1 MDPGYYKH
9 RSFPDEGRTE
19 QAYIVD
25 HKELPSGQIL
35 YKVRV
40 PRKQGNNVPDEHL
53 AWIPAENS
61 IFGAMTSVAALDKG
75 QMVTVRKN
83 PGDGGTSRGVI
94 TSVLNNK
101 ENKNPQ
107 LAGSDLLPG
116 ANDRVKTY
124 KEQERGKPVKL
135 PPDVQE
141 TQNSPVVAKI
151 IEKGTWNLAKADGL
165 INSITSSPIFGSRV
179 PQIQNL
185 STALD
190 QAEAILTG
198 SMLSGLPGMNF
209 SIGNLLNMMPAQLKD
224 ELFKALPNGVGEQ
237 LESIMG
243 LVRSYTPISA
253 GGSSAGKKVNPEIFF
268 VKAVEILKNVK
279 NSDDIIQALQKI
291 DSDDSITG
299 MDLLEPVISKIQ
311 TPFGELEQIIS
322 PLGDITTLKSDA
334 MQAAERA
341 FSSALGSVDALQ
353 SISDKLGP
361 MLDRFAP
368 ESRQKFKENLDNISS
383 KPIVHAKK
391 KLKEF
396 FD

>member
-94 TSVLNNK
+94 TGVLNNK
-101 ENKNPQ
+101 ESKNPQ
-107 LAGSDLLPG
+107 LSGSDPLPG

-124 KEQERGKPVKL
+124 KEQDRGKPVKL
-135 PPDVQE
+135 PPDVKE
-141 TQNSPVVAKI
+141 EGDPVVAKVQ
-151 IEKGTWNLAKADGL
+151 EKGTWNLAKADGL
-165 INSITSSPIFGSRV
+165 INSVTSSPIFGSRV

-190 QAEAILTG
+190 QAEAILTS

-224 ELFKALPNGVGEQ
+224 ELFKALPNDVGEQ

-243 LVRSYTPISA
+243 LVRSYSTAGA
-253 GGSSAGKKVNPEIFF
+253 GGSSAGKKVNPEVFF
-268 VKAVEILKNVK
+268 VKAVEILKTVK

-299 MDLLEPVISKIQ
+299 MDLLEPIISKIQ

-322 PLGDITTLKSDA
+322 PLGDITTIKSEA
-334 MQAAERA
+334 MQAAEKA
-341 FSSALGSVDALQ
+341 FGTALGGVNVLQ

-368 ESRQKFKENLDNISS
+368 EARQKFKENLDKISS
-383 KPIVHAKK
+383 KPIVHAE
-391 KLKEF
+391 KELRKF

>member
-40 PRKQGNNVPDEHL
+40 PRKQGNNVLDEHL

-61 IFGAMTSVAALDKG
+61 IFGSMTSVAALDKG

-94 TSVLNNK
+94 VSVLNNK

-107 LAGSDLLPG
+107 LAGSTPLPG
-116 ANDRVKTY
+116 ANERVKTY
-124 KEQERGKPVKL
+124 KEQGREKPVRL

-141 TQNSPVVAKI
+141 TQNSPVVAKTV
-151 IEKGTWNLAKADGL
+151 EKGSWSLSKADGL
-165 INSITSSPIFGSRV
+165 INSITSAPIFGSRV

-190 QAEAILTG
+190 QAESILTS
-198 SMLSGLPGMNF
+198 SMLNSLPGMNF
-209 SIGNLLNMMPAQLKD
+209 SIGNLLNMMPAQLKN
-224 ELFKALPNGVGEQ
+224 ELFKSLPKEVGEQ
-237 LESIMG
+237 FESIMG
-243 LVRSYTPISA
+243 LVRSYTPINA
-253 GGSSAGKKVNPEIFF
+253 GGSSAGKKVNPEVFF

-299 MDLLEPVISKIQ
+299 MDLLEPVINKIQ
-311 TPFGELEQIIS
+311 TPFGELQQIIS

-334 MQAAERA
+334 MQAAEKA
-341 FSSALGSVDALQ
+341 FSSALGNVDALQ

-368 ESRQKFKENLDNISS
+368 EARQKFKENLDNISS
-383 KPIVHAKK
+383 KPEVHAKN

>member
-61 IFGAMTSVAALDKG
+61 IFGATTSVAALDKG
-75 QMVTVRKN
+75 QMVSVRKN

-94 TSVLNNK
+94 TGVLNNK
-101 ENKNPQ
+101 ESKNPQ
-107 LAGSDLLPG
+107 LPGSDPLPG
-116 ANDRVKTY
+116 ANTKVKEY
-124 KEQERGKPVKL
+124 KEEQRGKPVQV
-135 PPDVQE
+135 PPDVTE
-141 TQNSPVVAKI
+141 DGDPVVAKTQ
-151 IEKGTWNLAKADGL
+151 EKGSWNLAKADGL

-190 QAEAILTG
+190 QAEAILTS

-209 SIGNLLNMMPAQLKD
+209 SIGNLLNMMPSKLKD
-224 ELFKALPNGVGEQ
+224 ELFKSLPAGVGEQ

-243 LVRSYTPISA
+243 LVRSYSPASS
-253 GGSSAGKKVNPEIFF
+253 GGSSAGKKINPDVFF
-268 VKAVEILKNVK
+268 IKAVEILKAVK
-279 NSDDIIQALQKI
+279 NSDDIIKALQKI
-291 DSDDSITG
+291 DSDNSITG
-299 MDLLEPVISKIQ
+299 MELLESVVNKIQ
-311 TPFGELEQIIS
+311 TPFGVLEQIIS
-322 PLGDITTLKSDA
+322 PFGDITTLKSEA
-334 MQAAERA
+334 MQTAEKA

-368 ESRQKFKENLDNISS
+368 EARQKFKENLDNISS
-383 KPIVHAKK
+383 KPIVHAKEELK
-391 KLKEF
+391 KF